1 MESGRKEAGKM
12 DKKGFWERYGGW
24 AALAVTAGLL
34 CLAGITLHDMQTAE
48 GTGLYLAICAGQKN
62 RIPFDLLVDLL
73 GLSVLAGAV
82 FLPCLIGRRLHADSF
97 LRLLCAYIAFLPV
110 VSTAS
115 LVHLL
120 DGTTPVLLRDSLL
133 DGRIGTA
140 LLEGLKGPAPILGTG
155 LPVLVL
161 AGAAL
166 KGGQAGGR
174 WAAPAETGKAVPEG
188 VAAPA
193 ETGKAAPEGVTVLAE
208 TGKAAPGSV
217 PAEGR
222 KISAGM
228 YGFLM
233 VQVLLLAGG
242 ILFPALEEQCWY
254 LICYCLLLYGF
265 FLWEKI
271 LDRYSGLRT
280 WGWLLFGLF
289 ALRGVDRMI
298 EVMSVYHI

>member
-73 GLSVLAGAV
+73 GLSGLAGAV

-115 LVHLL
+115 LVHFL

-140 LLEGLKGPAPILGTG
+140 LLEGLKGPAPLLGTG

-174 WAAPAETGKAVPEG
+174 WTAPAES
-188 VAAPA
+188 
-193 ETGKAAPEGVTVLAE
+193 
-208 TGKAAPGSV
+208 GKAAPGCVTASAAPGSAFPERGEA

-228 YGFLM
+228 YGFLT